1 VGKGELTRQ
10 AVLEHATSLAS
21 QVGLDGLT
29 IGRLAEDLDLSKSGL
44 FAHFRSKEALQVQ
57 VLDFAIHRFV
67 DTVIRPAVAAPRGEP
82 RLRALFDRWF
92 DWPRVGGKAAGC
104 IFVALAVELD
114 DKPGP
119 ARDRLVQSQ
128 KDWLGMLATS
138 FRMGIDE
145 GHFRDDADPEQFAHD
160 LYGIM
165 LAHHHASRLLGDP
178 RARER
183 ARHAFEALLTAARAG
198 APHRPVPAARP
209 FGPQLKH

>member
-1 VGKGELTRQ
+1 VGKGELTRH

-21 QVGLDGLT
+21 QVGLEGLT

-57 VLDFAIHRFV
+57 VLDFAIQRFI
-67 DTVIRPAVAAPRGEP
+67 DTAVRPALAAPRGEP
-82 RLRALFDRWF
+82 RVRALFERWL
-92 DWPRVGGKAAGC
+92 DWPREGAMAAGC

-128 KDWLGMLATS
+128 KDWLDLLAAS
-138 FRMGIDE
+138 FRVGIDA
-145 GHFRDDADPEQFAHD
+145 GHFRADADPDQFAHD

-165 LAHHHASRLLGDP
+165 LGHHHASRLLGDP

-183 ARHAFEALLTAARAG
+183 AHRAFEALLAAAHG
-198 APHRPVPAARP
+198 QPARRVARRSRRVHSP
-209 FGPQLKH
+209 AH